1 MWGREGLLL
10 SCRCFLFRE
19 IQILAHNPH
28 FSRLVL
34 IKIVANTLGQ
44 DPLYRLQKINGKE
57 VEMVNVKGEL
67 RGKNEVILDVWPW
80 NHVSIFDNFIYEQF
94 LAAQIIN
101 LKDDQKMQ
109 IERRHLEN
117 RLHAQRLVS
126 VPFCDV
132 RSSNAIRY
140 LCVFQLCTVFSIAKI
155 YSLSFQY
162 RCCNVCFW
170 VGL

>member
-1 MWGREGLLL
+1 M
-10 SCRCFLFRE
+10 F
-19 IQILAHNPH
+19 
-28 FSRLVL
+28 
-34 IKIVANTLGQ
+34 
-44 DPLYRLQKINGKE
+44 
-57 VEMVNVKGEL
+57 KGEL

-101 LKDDQKMQ
+101 VKDDQKMQ

-132 RSSNAIRY
+132 RSSNVIRY
-140 LCVFQLCTVFSIAKI
+140 LRVFQLCTVFSIAKI
-155 YSLSFQY
+155 YSLSFQN